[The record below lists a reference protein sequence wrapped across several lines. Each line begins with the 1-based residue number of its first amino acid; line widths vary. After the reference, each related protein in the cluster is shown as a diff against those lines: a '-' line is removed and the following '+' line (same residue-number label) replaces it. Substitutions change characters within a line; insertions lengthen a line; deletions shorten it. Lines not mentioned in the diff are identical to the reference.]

1 MSHVVFAR
9 FDKKVVSKFE
19 IYIEILLDH
28 SNLKLDIDQTTSI
41 LFQMLRKQVIRS
53 WDDLSEIINGGFG
66 IQTLNLVGRL
76 IINRRNREPSSHNN
90 LSYLK
95 QPIELSLL

>member
-53 WDDLSEIINGGFG
+53 
-66 IQTLNLVGRL
+66 
-76 IINRRNREPSSHNN
+76 
-90 LSYLK
+90 
-95 QPIELSLL
+95 